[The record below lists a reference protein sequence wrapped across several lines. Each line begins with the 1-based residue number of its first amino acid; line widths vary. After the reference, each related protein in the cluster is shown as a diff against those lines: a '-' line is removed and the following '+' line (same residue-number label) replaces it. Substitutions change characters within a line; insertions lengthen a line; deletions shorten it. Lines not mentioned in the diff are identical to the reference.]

1 MKKLVITCIVLALI
15 FLSCVIFLT
24 RNKVY
29 PDPYVPI
36 EYNGKTFISM
46 TTIPERLLNPWFE
59 KNLEKTINMLD
70 KNQILIINIP
80 HISTKGEKYI
90 IPESIKNMQGEKFI
104 INRPKKDEGPITKL
118 LPTLRKDTI
127 KDTDVIIIIDDDIV
141 YRRNVFNLLVNSVEK
156 NPDKIST
163 MCYKNIEGYKGFAF
177 KKKVLKGIL
186 KMNIPKSCK
195 RIDDDVIEYYTKKNN
210 IGIVVV
216 FYRKDNKWT
225 CSMNK
230 QDTGTHPDW
239 AELINDNRVKIR
251 KKCLQDLNQYS

>member
-1 MKKLVITCIVLALI
+1 MKRLALTCIVLSLI
-15 FLSCVIFLT
+15 LVSCIIFLT

-59 KNLEKTINMLD
+59 KNLRNTINMLD

-80 HISTKGEKYI
+80 YISTKGEKYV
-90 IPESIKNMQGEKFI
+90 IPESIKNIQGEKFI

-118 LPTLRKDTI
+118 LPTLRKDTV
-127 KDTDVIIIIDDDIV
+127 KDTDIIIIVDDDIV

-163 MCYKNIEGYKGFAF
+163 MCNKNIEGFKGFGF

-186 KMNIPKSCK
+186 KMNIPESCR
-195 RIDDDVIEYYTKKNN
+195 RIDDDVIQYYIRKNN
-210 IGIVVV
+210 IGVVSV
-216 FYRKDNKWT
+216 RYRKDLWWFCSTDTNPNGEGAHPKWT
-225 CSMNK
+225 
-230 QDTGTHPDW
+230 
-239 AELINDNRVKIR
+239 ELRSDNRMKIR
-251 KKCLQDLNQYS
+251 KKCMKDLN

>member
-1 MKKLVITCIVLALI
+1 MKRLALTCIVLSLI
-15 FLSCVIFLT
+15 LVACVIFLT

-59 KNLEKTINMLD
+59 KNLRNTINMLD

-80 HISTKGEKYI
+80 YISSKGEKYV
-90 IPESIKNMQGEKFI
+90 IPESIKNIQGEKFI

-118 LPTLRKDTI
+118 LPTLRKDTV
-127 KDTDVIIIIDDDIV
+127 KDTDIIIIVDDDIV
-141 YRRNVFNLLVNSVEK
+141 YRRNVFNLLVNSVDK

-163 MCYKNIEGYKGFAF
+163 MCNKNIEGFAGFGF

-186 KMNIPKSCK
+186 NMNIPESCK
-195 RIDDDVIEYYTKKNN
+195 RIDDDVIEYYAKKNK
-210 IGIVVV
+210 IRVVGV
-216 FYRKDNKWT
+216 SYGKDYSWK
-225 CSMNK
+225 CSTEINPN
-230 QDTGTHPDW
+230 GEGAHPDW
-239 AELINDNRVKIR
+239 AELRNDDRTKIR
-251 KKCLQDLNQYS
+251 KKCLKDLN